1 MYLLLWLLGRRK
13 PLTVLPVNLSLCLD
27 EEEGEEEEREYLAS
41 PMSGEDRECQ
51 LLLKLRMRSHAQPI
65 RAFSNPLLLL

>member
-1 MYLLLWLLGRRK
+1 MAVREEETLNSSTCK
-13 PLTVLPVNLSLCLD
+13 SLSLYLD

>member
-1 MYLLLWLLGRRK
+1 MAVREEETLNSSTCK
-13 PLTVLPVNLSLCLD
+13 SLSLYLD

-41 PMSGEDRECQ
+41 PMSGKDRECQ